1 MPYATTQDLIDRF
14 AEAELIQLTDRTGAG
29 VIDTDVL
36 DRALVDAD
44 GEIDGYLSGRYAL
57 PLAAVPP
64 VLVRVACDITRY
76 HLYDDAVVDQV
87 RTRYE
92 DARRYL
98 ESVATG
104 KVQLGL
110 PASAGAVTV
119 SGSPEVDAPARIFT
133 GDTLEGF

>member
-14 AEAELIQLTDRTGAG
+14 GEEELIQLTDRTGAG
-29 VIDTDVL
+29 VIDTAVL
-36 DRALVDAD
+36 DRTVAD

-57 PLAAVPP
+57 PLAEVPP

-76 HLYDDAVVDQV
+76 HLYDDVPHSQV

-92 DARRYL
+92 DARRL
-98 ESVATG
+98 LASISTG

-110 PASAGAVTV
+110 PTSAGVEPIT
-119 SGSPEVDAPARIFT
+119 GSPEVDAPERIFT
-133 GDTLEGF
+133 GNSLEDF